1 MQFQKS
7 VADNILAFDQQF
19 WMRIA
24 ARNDAA
30 DEDEKQ
36 RLAALATTVMRL
48 VEVAVTRTEDQLA
61 SSGKVVQEVMR
72 AAADDN
78 GTWLVP
84 LPDDKIESIKQVQPS
99 QVQLQ
104 SVQDALVL

>member
-1 MQFQKS
+1 MQFQKV

-30 DEDEKQ
+30 DEEESQ
-36 RLAALATTVMRL
+36 RLSSLATTVMRL

-61 SSGKVVQEVMR
+61 SSGKIVQEIMKS
-72 AAADDN
+72 AANDD
-78 GTWLVP
+78 GTWSVP
-84 LPDDKIESIKQVQPS
+84 LPDDKVETIKQVCT
-99 QVQLQ
+99 
-104 SVQDALVL
+104 AR